1 MSGLHGRM
9 PYTTAFERAMGTGM
23 IIQSATAL
31 DDGFRS
37 KLDAFI
43 DGYESVLSRFRADSL
58 VTAMGESSH
67 GGSFDF
73 PDWASGLFDLA
84 DAFCTATDGALD
96 PCVGEDLIRL
106 GYDARYSMTM
116 EPDAEH
122 HLGAVHGRPTWR
134 NDVERHG
141 TTLVTQ
147 RAVHLDFGAFGK
159 GYCADL
165 IGAILDG
172 HAGDETVRQ
181 SATGPGSHAP
191 YIIDAGGDLL
201 IRTGEP
207 AQPAPLAEGSGHDT
221 GDTVTIALEDP
232 ANPGTEAIGIAS
244 IVDGAFCASAPSRRH
259 WGEEAGRQLHH
270 LLNAVDGR
278 PVRDVAASWVYVPSA
293 AGRPYPDRAGGW
305 TRHRMLRHRTG
316 RARPRIRLRMRRG
329 ARRPH
334 GHHEPSLPRQLLHRI
349 NNAGGSTC
357 HATPGFLCLFATLAH
372 QWHRH
377 VNRAPSGAAS
387 TLSDVRSDI
396 QVALRPDTHGVYP
409 RTPDET
415 ARAVRPTGSC
425 RTFSST
431 YSP

>member
-159 GYCADL
+159 GYCTDL
-165 IGAILDG
+165 IGAILEG

-201 IRTGEP
+201 IRTGES

-232 ANPGTEAIGIAS
+232 ANPGTGAIGIAS

-293 AGRPYPDRAGGW
+293 AGRPYPTALADG
-305 TRHRMLRHRTG
+305 L
-316 RARPRIRLRMRRG
+316 
-329 ARRPH
+329 
-334 GHHEPSLPRQLLHRI
+334 
-349 NNAGGSTC
+349 
-357 HATPGFLCLFATLAH
+357 ATACFVTAPGEL
-372 QWHRH
+372 
-377 VNRAPSGAAS
+377 
-387 TLSDVRSDI
+387 
-396 QVALRPDTHGVYP
+396 
-409 RTPDET
+409 
-415 ARAVRPTGSC
+415 ARAFDFECAAVHAD
-425 RTFSST
+425 RTAIMSRHFPGNFFT
-431 YSP
+431 V

>member
-1 MSGLHGRM
+1 
-9 PYTTAFERAMGTGM
+9 MGTGM

-116 EPDAEH
+116 EPDAGH

-147 RAVHLDFGAFGK
+147 CAVHLDFGAFGK
-159 GYCADL
+159 GYCTDL

-201 IRTGEP
+201 IRTGES

-259 WGEEAGRQLHH
+259 WTDAAGHQLHH
-270 LLNAVDGR
+270 LLNAIDGLPVD
-278 PVRDVAASWVYVPSA
+278 DVAATWVAVMPHAASLSTALVDGLATALFTTSA
-293 AGRPYPDRAGGW
+293 AQLRA
-305 TRHRMLRHRTG
+305 HFDFECAIL
-316 RARPRIRLRMRRG
+316 
-329 ARRPH
+329 
-334 GHHEPSLPRQLLHRI
+334 
-349 NNAGGSTC
+349 NA
-357 HATPGFLCLFATLAH
+357 
-372 QWHRH
+372 
-377 VNRAPSGAAS
+377 NRAAAQS
-387 TLSDVRSDI
+387 
-396 QVALRPDTHGVYP
+396 PNFPGGFFTH
-409 RTPDET
+409 
-415 ARAVRPTGSC
+415 
-425 RTFSST
+425 
-431 YSP
+431 